1 MNARMWLV
9 VLITLAAL
17 PQVFAEKTNSSKV
30 VSSRPANWAVPVVRP
45 GLPNCFQLTTNF
57 YRGAHPTKQGM
68 AVLKTMGIKTV
79 INLRTFHSDGDKLS
93 GTGLKSERLKMEPWH
108 ASDDEVVHFLKIVGD
123 TNNLPVFV
131 HCERGADRTGTMC
144 ALYRIAFCGWSK
156 AGAIREMQEGGFGL
170 NPTWQNLVS
179 YLEHVDI
186 EDIKRHAALIEKK

>member
-57 YRGAHPTKQGM
+57 YRGAQPTKQGM

-79 INLRTFHSDGDKLS
+79 INLRSSICLTR
-93 GTGLKSERLKMEPWH
+93 SETVSFGNWRRSV
-108 ASDDEVVHFLKIVGD
+108 A
-123 TNNLPVFV
+123 
-131 HCERGADRTGTMC
+131 
-144 ALYRIAFCGWSK
+144 K
-156 AGAIREMQEGGFGL
+156 ARQ
-170 NPTWQNLVS
+170 VS
-179 YLEHVDI
+179 
-186 EDIKRHAALIEKK
+186 